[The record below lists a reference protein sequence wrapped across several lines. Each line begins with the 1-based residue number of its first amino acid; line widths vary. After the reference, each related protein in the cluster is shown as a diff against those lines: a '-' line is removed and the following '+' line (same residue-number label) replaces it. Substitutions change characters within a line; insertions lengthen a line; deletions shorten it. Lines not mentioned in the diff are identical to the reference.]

1 MITVLTQFTRYT
13 HTELTRCHL
22 NSRDSPYTSRGTP
35 YKKRDSPTQELRRRV
50 HKHLYYLELFA
61 YKNDVVA
68 ASKCHAVR

>member
-13 HTELTRCHL
+13 HTQLTRC
-22 NSRDSPYTSRGTP
+22 PYTSRSTP

>member
-13 HTELTRCHL
+13 HNSRGATL
-22 NSRDSPYTSRGTP
+22 NSRNSPHTSRSTP